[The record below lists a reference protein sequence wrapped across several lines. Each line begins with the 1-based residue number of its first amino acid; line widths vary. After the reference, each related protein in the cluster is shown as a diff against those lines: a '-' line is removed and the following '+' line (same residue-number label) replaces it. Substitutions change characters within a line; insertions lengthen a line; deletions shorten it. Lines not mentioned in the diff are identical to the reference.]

1 MSKLPVLKPKEIVKM
16 LAANPSDARLYFKL
30 GYLFANEIKVNK
42 VSADLA
48 IANFTK
54 AALLDPKVENGGAF
68 NNLGNIYFTLGDRKS
83 AKENYIKA
91 ISINPSL
98 IDARLNLGIAYYYEG
113 KLKESSAEFEK
124 ALELDPKN
132 SSAIYMLKK
141 MRE

>member
-1 MSKLPVLKPKEIVKM
+1 M
-16 LAANPSDARLYFKL
+16 

-98 IDARLNLGIAYYYEG
+98 IDARL
-113 KLKESSAEFEK
+113 
-124 ALELDPKN
+124 
-132 SSAIYMLKK
+132 
-141 MRE
+141 